1 MMDPTLFQGFNISQI
16 LSIVWQEIERLSKY
30 NSALEERLIEELY
43 DADETCSSGYFTR
56 LINVL
61 SGFSVHVKIGV
72 SIEEE
77 IIARVT
83 QYIKNRISKLEHLE
97 KERLSLEMM
106 DEDNDPSSFRM
117 KLREE
122 TREEIWKKVIE
133 ENKYNEKLKED
144 HLKEMIN
151 IKLNYFFGK

>member
-1 MMDPTLFQGFNISQI
+1 M
-16 LSIVWQEIERLSKY
+16 
-30 NSALEERLIEELY
+30 
-43 DADETCSSGYFTR
+43 
-56 LINVL
+56 
-61 SGFSVHVKIGV
+61 
-72 SIEEE
+72 EEE

-106 DEDNDPSSFRM
+106 DEDNDPTSFRM

-122 TREEIWKKVIE
+122 TREEAWKHVIE
-133 ENKYNEKLKED
+133 ANKYNEKLKED

-151 IKLNYFFGK
+151 IKLNHFFGK